1 MKVRQ
6 VISAQDKWGNNYST
20 MEEIYVFRTTSNY
33 VYLICSEGS
42 ALVQF
47 EDESSIRDC
56 WYDGRAFRMPN
67 FQLSITD
74 FMEELRKQEVL
85 EDDEM
90 ITDVYTEEEYEL
102 SMKVM
107 EEN

>member
-6 VISAQDKWGNNYST
+6 IISARNKYGDEFST
-20 MEEIYVFRTTSNY
+20 MEEIYVFHTSLDY

-47 EDESSIRDC
+47 EDEAIRDC
-56 WYDGRAFRMPN
+56 WYDGRSFKMPN

-85 EDDEM
+85 EENEM
-90 ITDVYTEEEYEL
+90 ITDVYTEEEYSLRMEI
-102 SMKVM
+102 M

>member
-6 VISAQDKWGNNYST
+6 VISAQNKYGNVFST
-20 MEEIYVFRTTSNY
+20 MEEIYAFRTSADY
-33 VYLICSEGS
+33 LYLICAEGN
-42 ALVQF
+42 ALIQF
-47 EDESSIRDC
+47 EDEAIYGC
-56 WYDGRAFRMPN
+56 WYDGRDFRMPQ
-67 FQLSITD
+67 FTLAITD
-74 FMEELRKQEVL
+74 FMEELRKQGVL
-85 EDDEM
+85 DVGEM